1 MNCCRKYLEYDPD
14 YTRQLTPDNTRDED
28 EEERYYSD
36 EMTTEED
43 EDEDM
48 EDEEDEDDDMDE
60 EEEREDDNTDD
71 SLDPDD
77 DELDSEGTRTLGLPP
92 TDTEQS
98 SESER
103 AATPG
108 VSKEVGKLS
117 LDDDQLTE
125 HETGGEDEVQIVG
138 EVQYQSDDEQ
148 PKARKNRKPTQ
159 RRN

>member
-14 YTRQLTPDNTRDED
+14 YTRQLTPDNTAED
-28 EEERYYSD
+28 DDEERYYSD
-36 EMTTEED
+36 ERTTEED

-48 EDEEDEDDDMDE
+48 DE
-60 EEEREDDNTDD
+60 EEARDEDNTDE

-77 DELDSEGTRTLGLPP
+77 KDDLNSEDRRQLGMSPY
-92 TDTEQS
+92 DTEHS
-98 SESER
+98 TENER

-125 HETGGEDEVQIVG
+125 QETDDEDEVQIIE
-138 EVQYQSDDEQ
+138 EVEYHSDHKK
-148 PKARKNRKPTQ
+148 PRVIGNGRPTQ
-159 RRN
+159 RQK